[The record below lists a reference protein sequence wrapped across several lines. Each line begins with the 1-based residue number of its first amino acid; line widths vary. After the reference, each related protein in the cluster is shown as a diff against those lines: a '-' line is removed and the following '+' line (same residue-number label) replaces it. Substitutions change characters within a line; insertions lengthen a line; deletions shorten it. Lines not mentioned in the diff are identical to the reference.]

1 MRMLGVLIGVIIATL
16 LFAVTALGDSAE
28 RDIMIDNFDA
38 SSKVNWDYVSDQ
50 VMGGVSE
57 GSARLAT
64 DSETGDPY
72 AHMVGNVSTANN
84 GGFIQ
89 LRTRLA
95 SGADKNVDGVYI
107 KVRGNGQKYY
117 IHLRTK
123 GSMMPWQYYQSE
135 FDVSEQWQVIRLP
148 LDSFKPSGSW
158 LRKIALPKSIRSIG
172 IVAYGRDHEADIQVS
187 EIGFYEKG

>member
-1 MRMLGVLIGVIIATL
+1 MHILSVLIGVIIANVVCAGSA
-16 LFAVTALGDSAE
+16 FGDSTE

-38 SSKVNWDYVSDQ
+38 NSEVRWDYVSDQ

-57 GSARLAT
+57 GSARLGT
-64 DSETGDPY
+64 DSDTGDTY
-72 AHMVGNVSTANN
+72 AHMVGDVSTANN

-89 LRTRLA
+89 LRTRLS
-95 SGADKNVDGVYI
+95 SGADKNAAGIYI

-123 GSMMPWQYYQSE
+123 GTMMPWQYYQGA

-158 LRKIALPKSIRSIG
+158 LRKTALPKSIRSVG

-187 EIGFYEKG
+187 EIGFYEED

>member
-1 MRMLGVLIGVIIATL
+1 MRILGVVTGVISTMLVCAVSA
-16 LFAVTALGDSAE
+16 FADSTE
-28 RDIMIDNFDA
+28 RNIMIDNFDA
-38 SSKVNWDYVSDQ
+38 NSTVRWDYVSDQ

-57 GSARLAT
+57 GSARLGT
-64 DSETGDPY
+64 DNDTGDAY
-72 AHMVGNVSTANN
+72 AHMVGDVSTANN

-89 LRTRLA
+89 LRTRLS
-95 SGADKNVDGVYI
+95 SGADKNAAGIYI

-123 GSMMPWQYYQSE
+123 GTMMPWQYYQGA

-158 LRKIALPKSIRSIG
+158 LRKTALPKSIRSVG

-187 EIGFYEKG
+187 EIGFYEED